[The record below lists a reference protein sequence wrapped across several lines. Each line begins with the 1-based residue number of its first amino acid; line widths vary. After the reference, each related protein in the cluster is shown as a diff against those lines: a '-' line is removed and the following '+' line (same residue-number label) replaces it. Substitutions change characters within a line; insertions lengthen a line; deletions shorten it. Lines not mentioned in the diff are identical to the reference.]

1 MKEKDTVILNGEEIS
16 FNAAVALMDSEICE
30 ELHMELAPCENQE
43 FLDAY
48 VKAHQEKYGE
58 EFIVN

>member
-1 MKEKDTVILNGEEIS
+1 MEEKDTVILNGEEIS
-16 FNAAVALMDSEICE
+16 FNVAVALMDNEICE
-30 ELHMELAPCENQE
+30 QIHMELAPCENQE